1 MSEIVWII
9 VLWTLIFMWSIFALM
24 TLAISSLR
32 EKHKKKPNVSA
43 KGKIKAHK
51 HKHEWELVGIP
62 EKVGKDITL
71 IKLNPKAPKHK
82 YMVWCK
88 YCGKI
93 NKKLTEKYEKGKPVT
108 IKGTGVIITYNKE
121 KENGKIVH

>member
-9 VLWTLIFMWSIFALM
+9 VLWTLIFVWSIFALM

-32 EKHKKKPNVSA
+32 EKHKNKPNVSA
-43 KGKIKAHK
+43 KGKIKAQK

-62 EKVGKDITL
+62 EKVGKDVTV
-71 IKLNPKAPKHK
+71 IKLHPQKEKHK
-82 YMVWCK
+82 NMVWCK

-93 NKKLTEKYEKGKPVT
+93 NKKLTEQYENSGEVVIKNKYST
-108 IKGTGVIITYNKE
+108 ITYKKKGE
-121 KENGKIVH
+121 RNG